1 MAYQANFDT
10 TPASS
15 VAPRPWWSRPMM
27 TVPPISERKST
38 CKEMAVMCAPCCG
51 GFFTIVLVFLIFSSI
66 NDAHFHAKISLQS
79 FAVSSATWQGDFLV
93 KIPSSRYSICYDGD
107 DASVTLGLRNV
118 AVLNITSRR
127 VSRDHTAF
135 SLSFVAEE
143 GNRSDV
149 VSEDLDI
156 KLVAKHKRYEDYDKA
171 GEFNIRCQNLTR
183 GREKIICDSSF
194 TDLKLFSLITLRGYC
209 CATYLCTII
218 FILVI
223 TLISGGMVLFDH
235 LVLGK
240 SACYI
245 ELFAHSVSV
254 SNVTNAANVS
264 TADWR
269 TGLVAKSPVTRCKLS
284 LHTVTSRLLRGDEVI
299 SQVSPSLDDFGRLVT
314 TEKNDEPVTI
324 VDFKHA
330 VTSGVNGSV
339 VWDYRVESVVGLKAE
354 FAHGF
359 LSVICSGIPVKFT
372 TDAAGNVFGSLLG
385 GMRRCGYSLRDNLNS
400 V

>member
-10 TPASS
+10 TPSSS

-27 TVPPISERKST
+27 TVPPISEREST
-38 CKEMAVMCAPCCG
+38 SKEMAVMCAPCCG
-51 GFFTIVLVFLIFSSI
+51 GFFTIVLVFLIFSFI
-66 NDAHFHAKISLQS
+66 DDAHFHAKISLQS
-79 FAVSSATWQGDFLV
+79 FAVSSTTWQGDFLV
-93 KIPSSRYSICYDGD
+93 KIPRSRYSIYYDGD
-107 DASVTLGLRNV
+107 DASVSLGSRNV

-127 VSRDHTAF
+127 VSRDRTAF

-143 GNRSDV
+143 GNRSDI

-156 KLVAKHKRYEDYDKA
+156 KLVAKHKRYQDYDKA
-171 GEFNIRCQNLTR
+171 GEFNIRGQASTTDSG
-183 GREKIICDSSF
+183 GRDDGPVEV
-194 TDLKLFSLITLRGYC
+194 TLGYC
-209 CATYLCTII
+209 CATYFYSII

-223 TLISGGMVLFDH
+223 TLIFGGMVLLYH

-245 ELFAHSVSV
+245 ELFAHSVSVSV

-324 VDFKHA
+324 VDFKHV

-339 VWDYRVESVVGLKAE
+339 VWDYRVESVVGLKAK

-372 TDAAGNVFGSLLG
+372 TDSAGNVFGSLLG

>member
-1 MAYQANFDT
+1 S
-10 TPASS
+10 SS

-27 TVPPISERKST
+27 TVPPISEREST
-38 CKEMAVMCAPCCG
+38 SKEMAVMCAPCCG
-51 GFFTIVLVFLIFSSI
+51 GFFTIVLVFLIFSFI
-66 NDAHFHAKISLQS
+66 DDAHFHAKISLQS
-79 FAVSSATWQGDFLV
+79 FAVSSTTWQGDFLV
-93 KIPSSRYSICYDGD
+93 KIPRSRYSIYYDGD
-107 DASVTLGLRNV
+107 DASVSLGSRNV

-127 VSRDHTAF
+127 VSRDRTAF

-143 GNRSDV
+143 GNRSDI

-156 KLVAKHKRYEDYDKA
+156 KLVAKHKRYQDYDKA
-171 GEFNIRCQNLTR
+171 GEF
-183 GREKIICDSSF
+183 
-194 TDLKLFSLITLRGYC
+194 
-209 CATYLCTII
+209 
-218 FILVI
+218 
-223 TLISGGMVLFDH
+223 
-235 LVLGK
+235 
-240 SACYI
+240 

-269 TGLVAKSPVTRCKLS
+269 TGLVANSPVTRCKLS

-324 VDFKHA
+324 VDFKHV

-372 TDAAGNVFGSLLG
+372 TDSAGNVFGSLLG

>member
-38 CKEMAVMCAPCCG
+38 SKEMAVMCAPCCG

-66 NDAHFHAKISLQS
+66 NDAHSHAKISLQS

-93 KIPSSRYSICYDGD
+93 KIPSSRYSIYYDGD
-107 DASVTLGLRNV
+107 DASVSLGSRNV

-135 SLSFVAEE
+135 SLTFVAEE

-194 TDLKLFSLITLRGYC
+194 TDLKLFSLITLRE
-209 CATYLCTII
+209 
-218 FILVI
+218 LV
-223 TLISGGMVLFDH
+223 
-235 LVLGK
+235 
-240 SACYI
+240 
-245 ELFAHSVSV
+245 AHSVSV
-254 SNVTNAANVS
+254 PNVTNAANVS

>member
-1 MAYQANFDT
+1 MYTSRGQAST
-10 TPASS
+10 TDS
-15 VAPRPWWSRPMM
+15 
-27 TVPPISERKST
+27 
-38 CKEMAVMCAPCCG
+38 G
-51 GFFTIVLVFLIFSSI
+51 GR
-66 NDAHFHAKISLQS
+66 D
-79 FAVSSATWQGDFLV
+79 
-93 KIPSSRYSICYDGD
+93 DGPVE
-107 DASVTLGLRNV
+107 VTL
-118 AVLNITSRR
+118 
-127 VSRDHTAF
+127 
-135 SLSFVAEE
+135 
-143 GNRSDV
+143 
-149 VSEDLDI
+149 
-156 KLVAKHKRYEDYDKA
+156 
-171 GEFNIRCQNLTR
+171 
-183 GREKIICDSSF
+183 
-194 TDLKLFSLITLRGYC
+194 GYC
-209 CATYLCTII
+209 CATYFYSII

-223 TLISGGMVLFDH
+223 TLIFG
-235 LVLGK
+235 
-240 SACYI
+240 
-245 ELFAHSVSV
+245 
-254 SNVTNAANVS
+254 ANVS

-324 VDFKHA
+324 VDFKHV

-372 TDAAGNVFGSLLG
+372 TDSAGNVFGSLLG